1 MVTVERRQR
10 KGKVLTPSSLP
21 CLGSMPTINITSGCG
36 MDCVYCYTQSY
47 PSHPGNERVVLY
59 ENTPDLV
66 RTELMR
72 GRARPRRV
80 YFSTASDAFPMQW
93 EVQEV
98 TFETMKVLLEHG
110 VEVSF
115 LTKGVLDKRFY
126 PLFREHS
133 TRVHAQIGIS
143 TLRRE
148 FWHRFEP
155 RTASPW
161 QRLRTAARLVE
172 IGVETKARLDPLIPE
187 ITDDPDDLAELFGEL
202 RAAGIGRA
210 AASYLFTRPAFKRRV
225 EGAIALPQ
233 LGKPF
238 QATDWSWHR
247 FSEGVGGG
255 RTIGVYERRERLE
268 RVAAIAAAAG
278 VDVSMCHCKNS
289 DVSGSRYCGIAGPQ
303 AAGSASDAL
312 ESLFQQACDAGPL
325 HQRSD

>member
-1 MVTVERRQR
+1 
-10 KGKVLTPSSLP
+10 
-21 CLGSMPTINITSGCG
+21 MPTINITSGCG

-66 RTELMR
+66 RAELI
-72 GRARPRRV
+72 RARTKPRRV
-80 YFSTASDAFPMQW
+80 YFSTASDAFPMQR
-93 EVQEV
+93 EVQDV
-98 TFETMKVLLEHG
+98 TFETMSVLLEHG
-110 VEVSF
+110 IEVSF
-115 LTKGVLDKRFY
+115 LTKGVLTKRFY

-148 FWHRFEP
+148 FWQRFEP

-172 IGVETKARLDPLIPE
+172 IGVETRARLDPLIPE
-187 ITDDPDDLAELFGEL
+187 ITDDPDDLAELFGKL
-202 RAAGIGRA
+202 RAAGVRRA

-233 LGKPF
+233 LGEPG
-238 QATDWSWHR
+238 QAPDWSWHW

-255 RTIGVYERRERLE
+255 RTIGVEERRERLE
-268 RVAAIAAAAG
+268 RVASIAASEG
-278 VDVSMCHCKNS
+278 IDMSMCHCKNA
-289 DVSGSRYCGIAGPQ
+289 DVPGSRYCGIAGAKP
-303 AAGSASDAL
+303 AEPAPDVP
-312 ESLFQQACDAGPL
+312 ETLFRPVCGP
-325 HQRSD
+325 RSC

>member
-1 MVTVERRQR
+1 MVIVERRQR

-47 PSHPGNERVVLY
+47 PSHPGSERVVLY

-66 RTELMR
+66 RAELMR
-72 GRARPRRV
+72 GRAKPRRV
-80 YFSTASDAFPMQW
+80 YFSTASDAFPMQR
-93 EVQEV
+93 EVQDV

-115 LTKGVLDKRFY
+115 LTKGVLTKGFY
-126 PLFREHS
+126 PLFSEHS

-148 FWHRFEP
+148 FWERFEP

-172 IGVETKARLDPLIPE
+172 IGVETRARLDPLIPE

-202 RAAGIGRA
+202 GAAGISRA

-225 EGAIALPQ
+225 EDAIALPQ
-233 LGKPF
+233 LGEPSR
-238 QATDWSWHR
+238 ATGWSWHR

-255 RTIGVYERRERLE
+255 RTIGVEERRERLE
-268 RVAAIAAAAG
+268 RVAAIAAAEG
-278 VDVSMCHCKNS
+278 VHVSMCHCKNA
-289 DVSGSRYCGIAGPQ
+289 DVPGSRYCGIAGTK
-303 AAGSASDAL
+303 AAEPAQNAS
-312 ESLFQQACDAGPL
+312 ETLFQSACNAEP
-325 HQRSD
+325 S